1 MVVTKK
7 LYSPQEFVEVLT
19 GKCYIFRSDDDIEE
33 IHDLLRENGLE
44 TEEYPLWDYSLD
56 AIEHIVEHDIPVVLV
71 GVLVEDDDGKLNQ
84 ELRWFEIPAD
94 CVDKFL
100 ENTAK

>member
-1 MVVTKK
+1 MVTTNK

-44 TEEYPLWDYSLD
+44 NEEYPLWDYSLD

-71 GVLVEDDDGKLNQ
+71 DVMISNPDGDFEH
-84 ELRWFEIPAD
+84 ELRWFEIPAE
-94 CVDKFL
+94 CVVDF
-100 ENTAK
+100 EEV